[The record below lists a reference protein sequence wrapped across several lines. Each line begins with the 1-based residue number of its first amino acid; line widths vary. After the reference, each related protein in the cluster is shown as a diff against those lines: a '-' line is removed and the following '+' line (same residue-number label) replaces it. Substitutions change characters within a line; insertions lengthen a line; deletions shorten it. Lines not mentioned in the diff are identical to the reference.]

1 MSKETEE
8 ATQAV
13 ARFRSLL
20 DLSSDWYWE
29 QDAEFRFCEFSD
41 GLAARGNTSPS
52 AFVGLTRWDF
62 LRAHCAGLSE
72 AEIAAHEAQVRA
84 LQPFRELEYSMET
97 QDGLR
102 YFSISGD
109 PVFSADGV
117 FTGYRGIGRDVTAR
131 RLAQEA
137 LRERNA
143 ALEAANARLEKAHHQ
158 LVQSEKM
165 ASVGRLAAGVAHEI
179 NNPLGFATG
188 NCDMLARDVTALMAM
203 LSAYRAADPLIAA
216 QAPAIAADLAQQCV
230 EADVAF
236 LTDDI
241 PELLSELR
249 SGLERVRLIVADLRT
264 FAEVGSGATE
274 PISLHEVV
282 TRALN
287 LLPVQSLA
295 HAQVQYQF
303 AELPPLACRP
313 GDVSR
318 ACVHLLSNALQ
329 AVAEGGQLSI
339 ETGQTDGEQWVAI
352 EDTGPGIPADIQAYV
367 FDPFFTTRPVGEGV
381 GLGLTQAWGIAE
393 QHGGRIDMDS
403 ALGRGTRMTLFLP
416 TVQAE

>member
-1 MSKETEE
+1 MSQQNESDS
-8 ATQAV
+8 QAA

-62 LRAHCAGLSE
+62 LRGHCAGLSE

-84 LQPFRELEYSMET
+84 HQPFRELEYSMET
-97 QDGLR
+97 RDGLR

-109 PVFSADGV
+109 PVFDADGV

-137 LRERNA
+137 LHERNA
-143 ALEAANARLEKAHHQ
+143 ALEAANARLEKAQ
-158 LVQSEKM
+158 KLLVQSEKM
-165 ASVGRLAAGVAHEI
+165 ASVGRLAAGVAHEV
-179 NNPLGFATG
+179 NNPLGFAIG
-188 NCDMLARDVTALMAM
+188 NCDMLARDVTALMAL
-203 LSAYRAADPLIAA
+203 LSAYRDADPLIAA
-216 QAPAIAADLAQQCV
+216 QAPAVAAALAQQGV

-241 PELLSELR
+241 PDLLSELK
-249 SGLERVRLIVADLRT
+249 SGLERVRIIVADLRT
-264 FAEVGSGATE
+264 FAEVGTGTTE

-282 TRALN
+282 KRALN
-287 LLPVQSLA
+287 LLPAQTLA
-295 HAQVQYQF
+295 RAQVQYRF
-303 AELPPLACRP
+303 ADLPPLACRP

-329 AVAEGGQLSI
+329 AVSEAGQLSV
-339 ETGQTDGEQWVAI
+339 ETGQTGDEQWVAV
-352 EDTGPGIPADIQAYV
+352 EDTGPGIPADVQAYV

-393 QHGGRIDMDS
+393 QHGGRIEMDS
-403 ALGRGTRMTLFLP
+403 VAGRGTRMTLFLP
-416 TVQAE
+416 TAQGE

>member
-1 MSKETEE
+1 MSQEDEKHD
-8 ATQAV
+8 QAA
-13 ARFRSLL
+13 ARFRHLL

-29 QDAEFRFCEFSD
+29 QDAEYRFSAFSD

-52 AFVGLTRWDF
+52 AFVGMTRWAF
-62 LRAHCAGLSE
+62 LRLKGAGLSE
-72 AEIAAHEAQVRA
+72 AEIAAHEALVRA
-84 LQPFRELEYSMET
+84 HQPFRELEYSLMT
-97 QDGLR
+97 NDGLR
-102 YFSISGD
+102 HFSISGD
-109 PVFSADGV
+109 PVFDKNGA
-117 FTGYRGIGRDVTAR
+117 FAGYRGIGRDVTAR
-131 RLAQEA
+131 WLAQEA

-143 ALEAANARLEKAHHQ
+143 ALEAANARLEKAHNQ
-158 LVQSEKM
+158 LLQSEKM

-188 NCDMLARDVTALMAM
+188 NCDMLARDVTALMAL
-203 LSAYRAADPLIAA
+203 LSAYRDADTLIAA
-216 QAPAIAADLAQQCV
+216 QAPAVAATLSQQCV

-241 PELLSELR
+241 PELLNELK
-249 SGLERVRLIVADLRT
+249 SGLDRVRVIVADLRT
-264 FAEVGSGATE
+264 FAEAGTSAMEQV
-274 PISLHEVV
+274 SLRALV

-287 LLPVQSLA
+287 LLPAQSLERADVQSR
-295 HAQVQYQF
+295 F
-303 AELPPLACRP
+303 AELPPLACRA

-318 ACVHLLSNALQ
+318 ACVHLLTNALQ
-329 AVAEGGQLSI
+329 AVAGGGKLTI
-339 ETGQTDGEQWVAI
+339 ETGQTDGEQWVAV

-403 ALGRGTRMTLFLP
+403 VAGRGTRMTLFLP
-416 TVQAE
+416 ISQDA